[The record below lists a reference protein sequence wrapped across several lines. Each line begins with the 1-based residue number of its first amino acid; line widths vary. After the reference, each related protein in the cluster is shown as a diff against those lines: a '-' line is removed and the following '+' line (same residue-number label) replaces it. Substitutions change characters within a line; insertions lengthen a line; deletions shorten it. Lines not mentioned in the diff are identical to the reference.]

1 MAYGDF
7 KKLDKR
13 KASYKV
19 LGGKVFNIAK
29 SPRYDGC

>member
-13 KASYKV
+13 TASYKV

-29 SPRYDGC
+29 TPRYDGC